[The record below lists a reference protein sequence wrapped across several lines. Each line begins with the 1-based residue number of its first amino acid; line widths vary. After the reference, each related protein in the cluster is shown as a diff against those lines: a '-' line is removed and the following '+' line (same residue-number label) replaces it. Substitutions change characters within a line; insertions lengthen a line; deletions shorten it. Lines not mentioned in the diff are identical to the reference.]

1 MCVFQVNG
9 IDLREATHE
18 QAAAALKGAG
28 DTVEIVA
35 QYRPEGN
42 DAYNPSSKHIR
53 PSFGLLSEFPVFIA
67 QETGTET
74 Q

>member
-1 MCVFQVNG
+1 MLVSLQVNG

-35 QYRPEGN
+35 QYRPEGS
-42 DAYNPSSKHIR
+42 YKIFCKIISPIYICTRQFLHILSK
-53 PSFGLLSEFPVFIA
+53 
-67 QETGTET
+67 
-74 Q
+74 